1 MGRAVDLLLFT
12 AAFLVFQ
19 SCETRFSPIVLEP
32 IARYQS
38 PCIITCL
45 DTVIDPEMEIR
56 PSRSV
61 SYAYFLSHLEDIC
74 SVISYGKDCI
84 EECDPQFQNP
94 FAKKP
99 MTIICTEEMIDAV
112 KPYKACFEEKHD
124 STKQACV
131 NSCGEIKVL
140 RSKIETLND
149 LITRGSN
156 ASVVQNELYNVRNSE
171 CKMIKCMARCSL
183 REISKQCG
191 EDSGAFFKR
200 YLTAVLDAGKEDL
213 LSSRK
218 PEEIL
223 NPRLAECSYALNTA
237 EMFNQE

>member
-1 MGRAVDLLLFT
+1 MQLAIDFLLFS
-12 AAFLVFQ
+12 AFLVFK

-61 SYAYFLSHLEDIC
+61 SYAYFMSHLEDIC

-84 EECDPQFQNP
+84 DECDPQFQNP

-99 MTIICTEEMIDAV
+99 MTVICSEEMINAA
-112 KPYKACFEEKHD
+112 KPHKSCFEAKHDQIKKACVD
-124 STKQACV
+124 
-131 NSCGEIKVL
+131 SCGEVRIL
-140 RSKIETLND
+140 RSKVENLNQ
-149 LITRGSN
+149 LVLQGSN
-156 ASVVQNELYNVRNSE
+156 ASTVQNELYDVRNSE
-171 CKMIKCMARCSL
+171 CKTIKCMARCSL
-183 REISKQCG
+183 QEISKECG
-191 EDSGAFFKR
+191 DESGAFFRSYFQK
-200 YLTAVLDAGKEDL
+200 VLDAGKEDL
-213 LSSRK
+213 LSKRK

-223 NPRLAECSYALNTA
+223 NPKLTECSYALNTS
-237 EMFNQE
+237 EMFNEE